1 IVSKIQDFCNHIT
14 YRNLCKII
22 SESLNIDNTK
32 SSMIQLNNIIG
43 SITILCGQ
51 LSSDENSSVDIPS
64 SSTNNTTC
72 SSIISIYSSNSPL
85 FYTSLSCV
93 IIGLLMGLIIIFNK
107 KLYAP
112 SIRNTV
118 IMIITSL
125 ILFIGVIILT
135 FFDGWIYALIIE
147 VLSCITSLLALTL
160 GGPIKVLRGKW
171 RKILF
176 GFACLFTLTGIIFTI
191 LGFVYR
197 DNNLIRVEFWST
209 WHLVSQ
215 KISSQYSIMFTM
227 FTLLYE
233 CAILYFILQIV
244 ITVTGCERTS
254 NILNDRHE
262 VDSLPRLSAF
272 ILTIYKLN

>member
-1 IVSKIQDFCNHIT
+1 
-14 YRNLCKII
+14 
-22 SESLNIDNTK
+22 
-32 SSMIQLNNIIG
+32 MIQINNTIR
-43 SITILCGQ
+43 SIPILCGQ
-51 LSSDENSSVDIPS
+51 LSSDENNSVYTPLIFFAMKS
-64 SSTNNTTC
+64 SSTNNTTS
-72 SSIISIYSSNSPL
+72 SSIISLYKPNIPM

-107 KLYAP
+107 KLHAP
-112 SIRNTV
+112 STSNTI

-125 ILFIGVIILT
+125 ILFTGVIILT

-147 VLSCITSLLALTL
+147 LLSCITSLLALTL

-176 GFACLFTLTGIIFTI
+176 GFACLFTLTDIIFTI

-197 DNNLIRVEFWST
+197 DNNLIRIICRVFSCASWCCVMFIVEFWST
-209 WHLVSQ
+209 WHLVSR
-215 KISSQYSIMFTM
+215 KILCQYSIMFTM

-244 ITVTGCERTS
+244 ITVTGCERTC

-262 VDSLPRLSAF
+262 VDSFPSYLHS
-272 ILTIYKLN
+272 